1 MRRLIVVA
9 VVLVALVGVDAIAKG
24 AAESA
29 IESGVKAKV
38 QGVATVQARIHS
50 FPFTGRLL
58 LSGQVST
65 LDLELDQVV
74 GHGIAVAALG
84 VHATGLELDRN
95 VLLGKHH
102 VRITAVD
109 SVTVRATI
117 TEAEIRALTHADV
130 RLVPGHATV
139 TIAGRTLDAT
149 VSVSGGRIR
158 LAVGSLPALT
168 VPAPDSGLF
177 PCAIEAVVVAGAL
190 EASCTS
196 DHLPQIVIDAVGSV
210 AQQR

>member
-9 VVLVALVGVDAIAKG
+9 VVLVALVGVDALAR
-24 AAESA
+24 ASAESA

-38 QGVATVQARIHS
+38 QGVASVQAHIHS

-58 LSGQVST
+58 LAGQVST

-74 GHGIAVAALG
+74 GHGIDVAALG
-84 VHATGLELDRN
+84 VHASGLELDRN

-102 VRITAVD
+102 VRITGVHA
-109 SVTVRATI
+109 VTVRATI
-117 TEAEIRALTHADV
+117 TEAEIRTLTHADV
-130 RLVPGHATV
+130 HLVPGHATV
-139 TIAGRTLDAT
+139 TIAGRTLDAA
-149 VSVSGGRIR
+149 VQVSGGRIR
-158 LAVGSLPALT
+158 LSVGSLPALT
-168 VPAPDSGLF
+168 VPAPDAGLF
-177 PCAIEAVVVAGAL
+177 PCAIQAEVVAGAL

-210 AQQR
+210 DLQR